1 MSAVLPNSVG
11 LCSHKASLVRERRL
25 DGLFGRKGRDLLLHD
40 L

>member
-1 MSAVLPNSVG
+1 MSADLRNSVG

-25 DGLFGRKGRDLLLHD
+25 DGPLSREGRDLLLRD